1 MLNVKL
7 FLTYVY
13 AIGLDN
19 ILRLDSRQKRISEC
33 FSFFW
38 LKQLSAIL
46 GWYFGICSSRCNIIS
61 QWVIFRN
68 NLWICELQCDMS
80 GGIQ

>member
-1 MLNVKL
+1 MLNLKL
-7 FLTYVY
+7 FLTYMYVY

-19 ILRLDSRQKRISEC
+19 ILRLDSRQKRK
-33 FSFFW
+33 W
-38 LKQLSAIL
+38 VWML

-61 QWVIFRN
+61 QWVIFKN